1 MRRLLFFVCVCL
13 IWSGLK
19 AESPDLHNSTFE
31 EAYARNIEPQAKI
44 FVAPQTCDLQYLSD
58 KRVEFG
64 PYQFKF
70 KGDLTE
76 SMLESFKNRAL
87 YVACVNQDADM
98 MIGALYDS
106 WIDEKQSNILNVT
119 FLAYPV
125 KFINFRNLE
134 PTEKN
139 YEMIKAVYPSSQD
152 PIGKIIDRQ
161 VNIGK

>member
-1 MRRLLFFVCVCL
+1 MKKALLFYGICL
-13 IWSGLK
+13 CSLFAK
-19 AESPDLHNSTFE
+19 AEGPGLHNTTFE

-44 FVAPQTCDLQYLSD
+44 FVSLQTCDLEYLSD
-58 KRVEFG
+58 RRIEFG

-87 YVACVNQDADM
+87 YVACVSQDADM

-106 WIDEKQSNILNVT
+106 WVDENQSNILNVS

-125 KFINFRNLE
+125 KFINFRNIE
-134 PTEKN
+134 ITKDN
-139 YEMIKAVYPSSQD
+139 YEMIKAVYPASED
-152 PIGKIIDRQ
+152 PIGKIIDRHI
-161 VNIGK
+161 NSGK

>member
-1 MRRLLFFVCVCL
+1 MRKFILLVCICLSFFA
-13 IWSGLK
+13 LK
-19 AESPDLHNSTFE
+19 AEDPNLHNSTFE

-44 FVAPQTCDLQYLSD
+44 FVAPQTCDIKYLSD

-76 SMLESFKNRAL
+76 SMIEAFKNRAL
-87 YVACVNQDADM
+87 YVACVKQDADM

-106 WIDEKQSNILNVT
+106 WIDEDKSNILNVK

-134 PTEKN
+134 STVTN
-139 YEMIKAVYPSSQD
+139 YEMIKAIYPSSQD

-161 VNIGK
+161 VNVGK

>member
-1 MRRLLFFVCVCL
+1 MNKYILS
-13 IWSGLK
+13 IGLM
-19 AESPDLHNSTFE
+19 AIPFLGYADDPNLHNSTFE

-44 FVAPQTCDLQYLSD
+44 YVAPQTCDLKYLSD
-58 KRVEFG
+58 KRMEFG

-87 YVACVNQDADM
+87 YVACVSHDADM

-106 WIDEKQSNILNVT
+106 WIDDKQSNILNVT

-125 KFINFRNLE
+125 KFINFRNLDN
-134 PTEKN
+134 TENN
-139 YEMIKAVYPSSQD
+139 YEMIKAVYPASED
-152 PIGKIIDRQ
+152 PLGKLIDRQ
-161 VNIGK
+161 LNLGK

>member
-1 MRRLLFFVCVCL
+1 MKKILLFACTCL
-13 IWSGLK
+13 CFLWMN
-19 AESPDLHNSTFE
+19 AEDPNLHNSTFE

-58 KRVEFG
+58 KRIEFG

-87 YVACVNQDADM
+87 YIACVKQDADM

-106 WIDEKQSNILNVT
+106 WIDEKKTNVLNVT

-125 KFINFRNLE
+125 KFINFRSLE
-134 PTEKN
+134 STEKN
-139 YEMIKAVYPSSQD
+139 YEMIKAVYPASND